1 MRVITLAGSP
11 RFPSRSSALLEYARE
26 KLTAL
31 DVEVCHWNLHNFA
44 PEDLLYARFDSP
56 ALKTLN
62 AAMKLRGETQGGFST
77 VDLALMQRQGGCVE
91 LYKCGAAPSYLKRGG
106 SVRRFC
112 SDAPP
117 TGLSSSP
124 LPPDQV
130 HIPVQAGDYLV
141 LISDGIADQS
151 CDEWLLNLLAG
162 WNGCDP
168 DELTALILA
177 ESRSRKGL
185 ADDCAVAV
193 LHLPFAGENR
203 KTAV

>member
-1 MRVITLAGSP
+1 MTARLLRQFLEAGIQP
-11 RFPSRSSALLEYARE
+11 G
-26 KLTAL
+26 
-31 DVEVCHWNLHNFA
+31 
-44 PEDLLYARFDSP
+44 P

-77 VDLALMQRQGGCVE
+77 VDLALMQRQSGCVE

>member
-1 MRVITLAGSP
+1 MEQFEVGDGVYLLLCDGMGSGQEAHREAAMTARLLRQFLEAGIQP
-11 RFPSRSSALLEYARE
+11 G
-26 KLTAL
+26 
-31 DVEVCHWNLHNFA
+31 
-44 PEDLLYARFDSP
+44 P

-77 VDLALMQRQGGCVE
+77 VDLALMQRQSGCVE